1 MQDVGRK
8 CYQGTITGNKTM
20 SSDSNILVTIEQGIM
35 LISFNRPEKKNA
47 ITRLMYKMMT
57 DALKQASENNDIR
70 VVLFAGEGDSFT
82 AGNDIKDF
90 LEFDGKFADT
100 NVAQFLRSLAN
111 FKKPMVA
118 AVHGNAIGIGS
129 TMLLHCDLVVAAK
142 ECTFS
147 MPFVKLGI
155 CPEAAS
161 SLLLPNLSGYHQ
173 AAEILMLGES
183 FNTEKAEQIGLI
195 NRVVETREVRLQGM
209 ALCQKLASL
218 PNTALTYTKQLLK
231 SPANSTEQRV
241 EQEIEKVGELL
252 LTDEAKAIF
261 AAFLN
266 R

>member
-1 MQDVGRK
+1 
-8 CYQGTITGNKTM
+8 M
-20 SSDSNILVTIEQGIM
+20 SSGSNILVTTEQGIM
-35 LISFNRPEKKNA
+35 LISFNRPDKKNA
-47 ITRLMYKMMT
+47 ITSLMYKMMT
-57 DALKQASENNDIR
+57 DALEQAAMDEDIR
-70 VVLFAGEGDSFT
+70 VVLFAGEGDCFT

-90 LEFDGKFADT
+90 LEFEGKFEDT
-100 NVAQFLRSLAN
+100 TVAKFIRKLST

-118 AVHGNAIGIGS
+118 AVHGIAIGIGS
-129 TMLLHCDLVVAAK
+129 TLLLHCDIVVAAK

-195 NRVVETREVRLQGM
+195 NRAVETREVRLQGM

-218 PNTALTYTKQLLK
+218 PKTALTYTKQLLK
-231 SPANSTEQRV
+231 SPANTTEQRV
-241 EQEIEKVGELL
+241 EQEIEKLSELL
-252 LTDEAKAIF
+252 STDEAKAIF
-261 AAFLN
+261 EAFLN
-266 R
+266 K